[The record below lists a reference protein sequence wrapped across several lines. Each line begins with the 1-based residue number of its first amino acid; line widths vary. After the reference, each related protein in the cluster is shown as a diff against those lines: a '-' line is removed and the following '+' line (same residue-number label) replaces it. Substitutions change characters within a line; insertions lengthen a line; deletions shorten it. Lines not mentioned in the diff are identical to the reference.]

1 MSDNSDERPYAVITV
16 ADVYGQQRE
25 LSVQVQQALLRQE
38 SDRER
43 LGDHEKR
50 IRALEAWRYALPVSA
65 ISAVAA
71 AVAAILSVLV
81 G

>member
-1 MSDNSDERPYAVITV
+1 MSTDETRPYAVVTV

-25 LSVQVQQALLRQE
+25 LSGKVEAALARQE
-38 SDRER
+38 AHADR
-43 LGDHEKR
+43 LDDHENR
-50 IRALEAWRYALPVSA
+50 LRSLEAWRYALPISS

-71 AVAAILSVLV
+71 AVAAIIAALV

>member
-1 MSDNSDERPYAVITV
+1 MSADESRPYAVVTV

-25 LSVQVQQALLRQE
+25 LSAQVQAALARQE
-38 SDRER
+38 HHASQ
-43 LGDHEKR
+43 LADHEKR
-50 IRALEAWRYALPVSA
+50 IRALEVWRYALPISS

-71 AVAAILSVLV
+71 AIAAIVTALL